1 MIKSKPNAGRSAVTY
16 ISEVGFKCDLKTC
29 KNFITESRIY
39 THGCNEQKSLRFELY
54 MSENDTSTVPFE
66 MFEDRYREK
75 LRAENL
81 LASPLSDVFQE
92 SFEIKCVTILGPE
105 KNI

>member
-1 MIKSKPNAGRSAVTY
+1 ML
-16 ISEVGFKCDLKTC
+16 EDDTC
-29 KNFITESRIY
+29 
-39 THGCNEQKSLRFELY
+39 
-54 MSENDTSTVPFE
+54 TVPFE

-81 LASPLSDVFQE
+81 LASPLSGIPQE
-92 SFEIKCVTILGPE
+92 FFEIKCVTFLDPE